1 MNENL
6 INKIDEIISKIGDS
20 DGKLNSVR
28 EFLVEYDYA
37 TKYLSRLLKVRGMT
51 MYMLL
56 FKQAYFEEGNRK
68 ISIRLSELGQ
78 NMLSDLGKP
87 MSHDVVKRGISD
99 LVKIGIIEKTPSR
112 PGQINEYTVKL
123 PSELRQV
130 QEFIE
135 LEEKPD
141 DEPYD
146 DSTDDFY
153 TDKSKR
159 LEILK
164 RDEYKCFYCL
174 CDLRQDNFYLDH
186 IAPRSNGGY
195 NWKSNLVCACRDCNT
210 RKNADD
216 AEKFLIEN
224 YRKGLFS
231 QSEYLL
237 QKNKLNELKSEYED
251 IKQRHA
257 NTQYSKRLV

>member
-56 FKQAYFEEGNRK
+56 FKQAYFEECNRK

-78 NMLSDLGKP
+78 NLLSDLGTP

-99 LVKIGIIEKTPSR
+99 LIKIGIIEKTPSR

-135 LEEKPD
+135 LDKNQD
-141 DEPYD
+141 AKPYD

-153 TDKSKR
+153 SDKLKR
-159 LEILK
+159 IEILK

-174 CDLRQDNFYLDH
+174 CDLQQDNFYLDH
-186 IAPRSNGGY
+186 IFPRSNGGHD
-195 NWKSNLVCACRDCNT
+195 WKSNLVVACRDCNT
-210 RKNADD
+210 RKNAED

-231 QSEYLL
+231 QSEFLY
-237 QKNKLNELKSEYED
+237 QKEKLDVLKSEYDEV
-251 IKQRHA
+251 KQRHA
-257 NTQYSKRLV
+257 NSQYK

>member
-1 MNENL
+1 MNEN
-6 INKIDEIISKIGDS
+6 IITKIDEIILKTDDS
-20 DGKLNSVR
+20 DGKLKSIR

-68 ISIRLSELGQ
+68 ISVRLADLGQ
-78 NMLSDLGKP
+78 NMLSDIGNP

-99 LVKIGIIEKTPSR
+99 LIKIGIIEKTPSK

-130 QEFIE
+130 QEFIK
-135 LEEKPD
+135 LDKEKN

-153 TDKSKR
+153 TDKTKR
-159 LEILK
+159 LELLK
-164 RDEYKCFYCL
+164 RDEYKCFYCF
-174 CDLRQDNFYLDH
+174 CDLQQDNFYLDH
-186 IAPRSNGGY
+186 IFPRSNGGHD
-195 NWKSNLVCACRDCNT
+195 WKSNLVSACRDCNT

-216 AEKFLIEN
+216 AEKFLMDN

-231 QSEYLL
+231 QNEFLE
-237 QKNKLNELKSEYED
+237 QKRKLDELKSEYEE

-257 NTQYSKRLV
+257 NNVYTK

>member
-1 MNENL
+1 MRKYILNKVDKILSKVNEP
-6 INKIDEIISKIGDS
+6 E
-20 DGKLNSVR
+20 DGSVSLK
-28 EFLVEYDYA
+28 EFLIEYDYA

-68 ISIRLSELGQ
+68 ISMKLSELGQ
-78 NMLSDLGKP
+78 NLLSDLGKP
-87 MSHDVVKRGISD
+87 MSHDVVKRGIND
-99 LVKIGIIEKTPSR
+99 LVKIGIVEKNPSR
-112 PGQINEYTVKL
+112 PGQINKYTVKL

-135 LEEKPD
+135 NDRNSSEEV
-141 DEPYD
+141 YD
-146 DSTDDFY
+146 DSRDDYY
-153 TDKSKR
+153 TDKAKR

-174 CDLRQDNFYLDH
+174 CDLQQDNFYLDH
-186 IAPRSNGGY
+186 IFPRSNGGH
-195 NWKSNLVCACRDCNT
+195 NWKTNLVTACRDCNT

-216 AEKFLIEN
+216 AESFLIGN
-224 YRKGLFS
+224 YRKGLFL
-231 QSEYLL
+231 QSEFL
-237 QKNKLNELKSEYED
+237 QQKKELDRLRSEYEE

-257 NTQYSKRLV
+257 NKELS